1 MEGSVLL
8 LELEELAGESYFAT
22 IVGTPRNDGERFT
35 TTKSSHCSYKRCRIS
50 QSTDRKNN
58 NEEDKAEVVV
68 RREGNCNITIAR
80 ERWCGK
86 EPTLQVKKQ
95 VDMPFCLVT
104 GSTHMHTL
112 NAICPNIH
120 HW

>member
-8 LELEELAGESYFAT
+8 LELEELVGESYFAT

-68 RREGNCNITIAR
+68 RREGIRNKIAR
-80 ERWCGK
+80 EVVWKR
-86 EPTLQVKKQ
+86 T
-95 VDMPFCLVT
+95 
-104 GSTHMHTL
+104 
-112 NAICPNIH
+112 APNCKSKSKSH
-120 HW
+120 FAS

>member
-1 MEGSVLL
+1 MEGSVLLL
-8 LELEELAGESYFAT
+8 LELEELAGEVYFAT

-68 RREGNCNITIAR
+68 RREGNCKNSAR
-80 ERWCGK
+80 GWCGK
-86 EPTLQVKKQ
+86 NPHCKSKSK
-95 VDMPFCLVT
+95 
-104 GSTHMHTL
+104 STCHF
-112 NAICPNIH
+112 AS
-120 HW
+120 

>member
-8 LELEELAGESYFAT
+8 LGLEEFAGEFAT

-58 NEEDKAEVVV
+58 NEEDKAE
-68 RREGNCNITIAR
+68 
-80 ERWCGK
+80 
-86 EPTLQVKKQ
+86 
-95 VDMPFCLVT
+95 
-104 GSTHMHTL
+104 
-112 NAICPNIH
+112 
-120 HW
+120 